1 MWCAGRIAHGTPVGR
16 HSDCHKTLNDHP
28 HQPNLSSRLP
38 AIDEPLVSISQE
50 TSRRWQLLAITV
62 VIALLVWLLAPVLM
76 PFAIAAMLAYLGDP
90 MANRLER
97 LGIGRTL
104 AVSIVFVVLILII
117 GASLLLLVP
126 LIARQIENLVQNF
139 PSYVEWARDTALPW
153 LQTRLHLD
161 PSAFDTDRLM
171 AEIKENI
178 GSIGSVI
185 GKLSRSGFGVVMWLT
200 NLVLIPV
207 VWFYLLRDWDR
218 LVLWIDRMLPRSI
231 EPTIAHLARESDAVL
246 GAFVRGQ
253 LLVMLALAIYYGA
266 ALTLVGISVGPL
278 IGMVAGLLSFVPY
291 LGFITGFAAAIIA
304 SLVQHGDWTH
314 LLMVVGVFVVGQL
327 LEGYV
332 LVPRLVGEKIGLHPV
347 AVIFAVLAGGYL
359 FGFLG
364 VLLALPAASVILV
377 LLRYLAQRYKQSD
390 LYTEEGQPDT
400 VITEVDVTVGQAS
413 DGEVKTETRVI
424 ENNESH
430 KP

>member
-1 MWCAGRIAHGTPVGR
+1 
-16 HSDCHKTLNDHP
+16 
-28 HQPNLSSRLP
+28 
-38 AIDEPLVSISQE
+38 
-50 TSRRWQLLAITV
+50 
-62 VIALLVWLLAPVLM
+62 
-76 PFAIAAMLAYLGDP
+76 
-90 MANRLER
+90 
-97 LGIGRTL
+97 
-104 AVSIVFVVLILII
+104 
-117 GASLLLLVP
+117 
-126 LIARQIENLVQNF
+126 
-139 PSYVEWARDTALPW
+139 
-153 LQTRLHLD
+153 
-161 PSAFDTDRLM
+161 
-171 AEIKENI
+171 
-178 GSIGSVI
+178 
-185 GKLSRSGFGVVMWLT
+185 VVMWLT

-218 LVLWIDRMLPRSI
+218 LVAWIDRMLPRSI

-253 LLVMLALAIYYGA
+253 LLVMLALAIYYGV
-266 ALTLVGISVGPL
+266 ALTLIGISVGPL

-314 LLMVVGVFVVGQL
+314 LLMVVGVFVIGQL

-390 LYTEEGQPDT
+390 LYTEEGEPDS
-400 VITEVDVTVGQAS
+400 VIAEVDVTVSQAV
-413 DGEVKTETRVI
+413 DGEVRAQTHVAEKSEP
-424 ENNESH
+424 H